1 MRCVTGSVFW
11 RTRTIADTTLCMMTC
26 MMTTSAQIMD
36 TFCPAYESDSSTL
49 SDKARIQLLR
59 AIGVAVVNRGS
70 MFPTMEMLL
79 R

>member
-1 MRCVTGSVFW
+1 
-11 RTRTIADTTLCMMTC
+11 
-26 MMTTSAQIMD
+26 MD
-36 TFCPAYESDSSTL
+36 TFCPGYESDPSSL
-49 SDKARIQLLR
+49 SEKACIQLLR